1 MVGVIEMQR
10 LGALVG
16 LRSRMWWHSLRSRAT
31 AADSAVAVIL
41 AVIAAVLS
49 AALAFA
55 LSVIA
60 HVGLRDGDEAAVHVG
75 LLVVFWMLGFL
86 AVVMPLF
93 FGFGQPQVPLRR
105 LLVFP
110 FSHWNLYRISLA
122 SSFASGVNLF
132 WYPVLAAVSIVACVV
147 NAAPPVYWL
156 VATTVF
162 AICLVVWCNTLMIIL
177 QWVLRK
183 RSVRELAALVGL
195 ILVVVV
201 STLPAMYQEEAEERG
216 REWLGDLIPKPVTSA
231 VARIA
236 AIFPPSIVV
245 RGLEPVILGE
255 PGTGGGA
262 LLWLA
267 LWTGGGVVIGYSI
280 VRHNLLEGDRS
291 IHTQSSVETPTA
303 GGKTVGTIER
313 LGIFPTEVFAVVAKE
328 LRYLLRSTTGK
339 FNIVIM
345 PVFVIVMALIVA
357 RDLDHAFLGLD
368 RISLVFV
375 GLMIYASMFSNNFL
389 FNAYAWEGAGVQS
402 FFLSPAEPE
411 RIVFGKNVGVW
422 IYSIILGV
430 EGVIFFVLVSGMP
443 PASALIG
450 GCLAFVASI
459 LSATI
464 VGNFLSPM
472 MPVPRDISSI
482 TNSPSQTAVLATFG
496 VLIGNALV
504 IGGFI
509 AIPAILGAR
518 WLGPLLLALLI
529 VAEIVIYV
537 VMLRSAG
544 QLLDSRRES
553 LIEAL
558 QG

>member
-1 MVGVIEMQR
+1 
-10 LGALVG
+10 
-16 LRSRMWWHSLRSRAT
+16 MWWHSLRSRAT
-31 AADSAVAVIL
+31 VADTAVAVIL

-49 AALAFA
+49 VALAFA
-55 LSVIA
+55 LSVIT
-60 HVGLRDGDEAAVHVG
+60 HVGLRAGTEDAVHGG

-110 FSHWNLYRISLA
+110 FSHWNLYRILLA
-122 SSFASGVNLF
+122 SSFMSGVNLF
-132 WYPVLAAVSIVACVV
+132 WYPVLVAVSIVACVL
-147 NAAPPVYWL
+147 NGAPPVYWL
-156 VATTVF
+156 VATMVF
-162 AICLVVWCNTLMIIL
+162 AFCLVVWCNTVLIIV

-183 RSVRELAALVGL
+183 RSVRELAVLVGL

-201 STLPAMYQEEAEERG
+201 SMLPAMYQEEAEERG
-216 REWLGDLIPKPVTSA
+216 QEWFGDLIPKPVTSA

-236 AIFPPSIVV
+236 AVFPPSIVV
-245 RGLEPVILGE
+245 RGLESVILGE
-255 PGTGGGA
+255 PGTGVGA

-267 LWTGGGVVIGYSI
+267 LWTGGGVVIGYGI
-280 VRHNLLEGDRS
+280 VRRNLLEGDRS
-291 IHTQSSVETPTA
+291 THAQSSAAAPTA
-303 GGKTVGTIER
+303 SGAPAWTIER
-313 LGIFPTEVFAVVAKE
+313 LTIFPAEVLAVAAKE

-339 FNIVIM
+339 FNVVIM
-345 PVFVIVMALIVA
+345 PVFVIVMALVIA
-357 RDLDHAFLGLD
+357 RDLDRSFLGLD
-368 RISLVFV
+368 RVSLVFV

-402 FFLSPAEPE
+402 FFLSPVEPE

-422 IYSIILGV
+422 IYNIILGV
-430 EGVIFFVLVSGMP
+430 EGVMFFVLVSGMP
-443 PASALIG
+443 PATALIG
-450 GCLAFVASI
+450 GCLAFVASV
-459 LSATI
+459 LLATI
-464 VGNFLSPM
+464 VGNFLSPV

-504 IGGFI
+504 IGGFM
-509 AIPAILGAR
+509 AVPALFGAR

-529 VAEIVIYV
+529 AAEIVLYV
-537 VMLRSAG
+537 VMLHSAG

-558 QG
+558 QA

>member
-1 MVGVIEMQR
+1 MQR
-10 LGALVG
+10 LIALIW
-16 LRSRMWWHSLRSRAT
+16 LRSRMWWHGLRSRAT
-31 AADSAVAVIL
+31 AADTAVAVIL
-41 AVIAAVLS
+41 AVIGAILS
-49 AALAFA
+49 VALAFA
-55 LSVIA
+55 LSVIT
-60 HVGLRDGDEAAVHVG
+60 HVGLRDDTGDAVHVA

-122 SSFASGVNLF
+122 SSFVGGVNLF
-132 WYPVLAAVSIVACVV
+132 WYPVLVAVSIVACVV
-147 NAAPPVYWL
+147 DGAPPVYWL
-156 VATTVF
+156 AATMVF
-162 AICLVVWCNTLMIIL
+162 AICLVVWCNTVLIIV

-183 RSVRELAALVGL
+183 RSVRELAVLVGL

-201 STLPAMYQEEAEERG
+201 SMLPAMYQEEAEERG
-216 REWLGDLIPKPVTSA
+216 QEWIGDLIPKPVTSA
-231 VARIA
+231 VARFGA
-236 AIFPPSIVV
+236 VFPPSIVA
-245 RGLEPVILGE
+245 RGLESVILGE
-255 PGTGGGA
+255 PGTGVAA
-262 LLWLA
+262 LLWLV
-267 LWTGGGVVIGYSI
+267 LWTSGGVVIGYGI
-280 VRHNLLEGDRS
+280 VRRNLLEGDRS
-291 IHTQSSVETPTA
+291 IHAQSSAATPVT
-303 GGKTVGTIER
+303 GGAPVWTLER
-313 LGIFPTEVFAVVAKE
+313 LTILPTEVLAVAAKE
-328 LRYLLRSTTGK
+328 LRYLVRSTTGK
-339 FNIVIM
+339 FNVVIM

-402 FFLSPAEPE
+402 FFLSPVEPE

-422 IYSIILGV
+422 VYNIILGV
-430 EGVIFFVLVSGMP
+430 EGVVFFVLVSGMP
-443 PASALIG
+443 PATALIG
-450 GCLAFVASI
+450 GCLAFVAAV
-459 LSATI
+459 LLATI
-464 VGNFLSPM
+464 VGNFLSPV
-472 MPVPRDISSI
+472 MPVPRDISSV

-496 VLIGNALV
+496 VLIGSALV
-504 IGGFI
+504 IGGLM
-509 AIPAILGAR
+509 AIPALLGVR

-529 VAEIVIYV
+529 AAEVVLYV

-558 QG
+558 QV